1 MERCENESCLF
12 KKKGAVVDGSACY
25 QFDQHGEVRVEERVT
40 VDDGRKRNADGDQ
53 ENAVDDAKHPRKEG
67 WMEQQ
72 GRTSWNQGR
81 RSMLCDE
88 KVGKRALTL
97 QRCSRFL

>member
-1 MERCENESCLF
+1 MFVQEEGCC
-12 KKKGAVVDGSACY
+12 VDGSDCY

-67 WMEQQ
+67 RKE
-72 GRTSWNQGR
+72 GRKGGR
-81 RSMLCDE
+81 KEGRKDGAARQNE
-88 KVGKRALTL
+88 FE
-97 QRCSRFL
+97 SRQKEHDMR